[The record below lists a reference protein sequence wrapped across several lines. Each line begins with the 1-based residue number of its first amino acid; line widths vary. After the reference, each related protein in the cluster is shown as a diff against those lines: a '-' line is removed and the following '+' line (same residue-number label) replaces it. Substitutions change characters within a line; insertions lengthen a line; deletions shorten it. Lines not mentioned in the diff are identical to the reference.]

1 MRTLLDNDYLRS
13 ELKRPT
19 IFPTCANVSPG
30 WKSSGARPPIVASQ
44 LLPEKIL
51 SSILLDFCFEL
62 NPRPTSMRSFISF
75 AIVILMTTVA
85 VETLSAQTL
94 PAPEAITDPKQVAS
108 KPNAEVEP
116 RSLTIE
122 KLYMTRQVG
131 LPTWSPDGKQIAFIS
146 NMSGRNNIWLVP
158 AEGGWPVQ
166 LTVSDQR
173 QTAPAWSPDGKWIAY
188 QSDYDGDELWD
199 IFLVSPKTGRVVN
212 LTSTREI
219 AELNPTWSPDGRY
232 LAYEVKAKTSAAYE
246 IDIYDTLMREVKH
259 LTTSTPQDKS
269 NYDPIWL
276 KDGKSIVY
284 TQDQAKGTDSNIF
297 IAEMATGKS
306 TLLTPHE
313 GEQRYSADDVSPD
326 GKRVLIT
333 SNAANGY
340 QNIGLLEISTKKIS
354 WLTKDKWA
362 IRGSEF
368 SPDGKRIT
376 FTANVDGS
384 QDIYLH
390 DLATGKSTA
399 LPVPKGVN
407 EPTGGHSA
415 FTKDGSRLLYYH
427 NGPTAPGDL
436 WVYTLATGKSHQ
448 VTHSL
453 VAGVRSEDMVEPYLV
468 HYPSRDGKWTISA
481 FLYVPFNMARNGQ
494 NAAIVYIHGGPTSQT
509 MNSFNR
515 FVQYAAN
522 QGYMVLA
529 PNYRGSTG
537 YGKEFQQ
544 ANLFDM
550 GGGDLQDVLAGVDW
564 IKQTGHLDPKKIAVM
579 GASYGGYL
587 SMMAVTK
594 APEVWA
600 AGVPIVPFVN
610 WFTEIENEDPELRQ
624 SDLATMGDV
633 VKNKSLYEDRS
644 PINFVD
650 QIKAPLLLLAGG
662 HDPRCPKSETQQVVD
677 AIKKRGGTVDYKI
690 YENEGH
696 GFARVENQIDA
707 YQRVADFLLAH
718 VPPAD
723 CSCSLTE

>member
-1 MRTLLDNDYLRS
+1 MCPALAHTGL
-13 ELKRPT
+13 
-19 IFPTCANVSPG
+19 
-30 WKSSGARPPIVASQ
+30 
-44 LLPEKIL
+44 
-51 SSILLDFCFEL
+51 
-62 NPRPTSMRSFISF
+62 
-75 AIVILMTTVA
+75 
-85 VETLSAQTL
+85 AQTL
-94 PAPEAITDPKQVAS
+94 PVPQAVTDPKQIAS
-108 KPNAEVEP
+108 KPNAQVEP

-131 LPTWSPDGKQIAFIS
+131 RATWSPDGKSVAFIS
-146 NMSGRNNIWLVP
+146 NMSGRNNLWLVP

-166 LTVSDQR
+166 LTVGDQR
-173 QTAPAWSPDGKWIAY
+173 QTSPEWSPDGKWIAY
-188 QSDYDGDELWD
+188 QSDYDGDEQWD
-199 IFLVSPKTGRVVN
+199 IFLVSPKTGKVVN

-219 AELNPTWSPDGRY
+219 AEMNPTWSPDGRY
-232 LAYEVKAKTSAAYE
+232 LAYEVKPKTSAAYE
-246 IDIYDTLMREVKH
+246 IDVYDMVMREVKH
-259 LTTSTPQDKS
+259 LTTGTPQDKGNS
-269 NYDPIWL
+269 DPIWS
-276 KDGKSIVY
+276 KDGKYIVY
-284 TQDQAKGTDSNIF
+284 TQEQAKGTDSNIF
-297 IAEMATGKS
+297 LADVATGKS

-313 GEQRYSADDVSPD
+313 GEQRYQANDFSRAGVDDAET
-326 GKRVLIT
+326 VLVT
-333 SNAANGY
+333 SNAGNGY
-340 QNIGLLEISTKKIS
+340 DNIGLLHVGMKGAEKGYFVPEKIK
-354 WLTKDKWA
+354 WLTNDKWE
-362 IRGSEF
+362 IQGGEF
-368 SPDGKRIT
+368 SPDGKHIT
-376 FTANVDGS
+376 FSANVDGNE
-384 QDIYLH
+384 DIYLH
-390 DLATGKSTA
+390 DLATGKSTVLA
-399 LPVPKGVN
+399 ISKGVN
-407 EPTGGHSA
+407 EPAGGHSA

-436 WVYTLATGKSHQ
+436 WVYTLATAKSHQ

-494 NAAIVYIHGGPTSQT
+494 NAAIVYIHGGPTAQS

-550 GGGDLQDVLAGVDW
+550 GGGDLQDMLAGVDW

-579 GASYGGYL
+579 GGSYGGYL

-594 APEVWA
+594 APDVWA

-610 WFTEIENEDPELRQ
+610 WFTEIENEDPVLQQ

-633 VKNKSLYEDRS
+633 VKNKALYEDRS
-644 PINFVD
+644 PINFID

-677 AIKKRGGTVDYKI
+677 AIKKRGGTVEYKI

-718 VPPAD
+718 VVPAD

>member
-1 MRTLLDNDYLRS
+1 MRTHLL
-13 ELKRPT
+13 
-19 IFPTCANVSPG
+19 FG
-30 WKSSGARPPIVASQ
+30 IVVFMCPA
-44 LLPEKIL
+44 LAHTGL
-51 SSILLDFCFEL
+51 
-62 NPRPTSMRSFISF
+62 
-75 AIVILMTTVA
+75 
-85 VETLSAQTL
+85 AQTL
-94 PAPEAITDPKQVAS
+94 PVPQAVTDPKQIAS
-108 KPNAEVEP
+108 KPNAQVEP

-131 LPTWSPDGKQIAFIS
+131 RATWSPDGKSVAFIS
-146 NMSGRNNIWLVP
+146 NMSGRNNLWLVP

-166 LTVSDQR
+166 LTVGDQR
-173 QTAPAWSPDGKWIAY
+173 QTSPEWSPDGKWIAY
-188 QSDYDGDELWD
+188 QSDYDGDEQWD
-199 IFLVSPKTGRVVN
+199 IFLVSPKTGKVVN

-219 AELNPTWSPDGRY
+219 AEMNPTWSPDGRY
-232 LAYEVKAKTSAAYE
+232 LAYEVKPKTSAAYE
-246 IDIYDTLMREVKH
+246 IDVYDMVMREVKH
-259 LTTSTPQDKS
+259 LTTGTPQDKGNS
-269 NYDPIWL
+269 DPIWS
-276 KDGKSIVY
+276 KDGKYIVY
-284 TQDQAKGTDSNIF
+284 TQEQAKGTDSNIF
-297 IAEMATGKS
+297 LADVATGKS

-313 GEQRYSADDVSPD
+313 GEQRYQANDFSRAGVDDAET
-326 GKRVLIT
+326 VLVT
-333 SNAANGY
+333 SNAGNGY
-340 QNIGLLEISTKKIS
+340 DNIGLLHVGMKGAQKGYFVPEKIK
-354 WLTKDKWA
+354 WLTNDKWE
-362 IRGSEF
+362 IQGGEF
-368 SPDGKRIT
+368 SPDGKHIT
-376 FTANVDGS
+376 FSANVDGNE
-384 QDIYLH
+384 DIYLH
-390 DLATGKSTA
+390 DLATGKSTVLA
-399 LPVPKGVN
+399 ISKGVN
-407 EPTGGHSA
+407 EPAGGHSA

-436 WVYTLATGKSHQ
+436 WVYTLATAKSHQ

-494 NAAIVYIHGGPTSQT
+494 NAAIVYIHGGPTAQS

-579 GASYGGYL
+579 GGSYGGYL

-594 APEVWA
+594 APDVWA

-610 WFTEIENEDPELRQ
+610 WFTEIENEDPVLQQ

-633 VKNKSLYEDRS
+633 VKNKALYEDRS
-644 PINFVD
+644 PINFID

-677 AIKKRGGTVDYKI
+677 AIKKRGGTVEYKI

-707 YQRVADFLLAH
+707 YKRVADFLLAH
-718 VPPAD
+718 VVPAD

>member
-1 MRTLLDNDYLRS
+1 MRTR
-13 ELKRPT
+13 
-19 IFPTCANVSPG
+19 
-30 WKSSGARPPIVASQ
+30 
-44 LLPEKIL
+44 IL
-51 SSILLDFCFEL
+51 
-62 NPRPTSMRSFISF
+62 F
-75 AIVILMTTVA
+75 AIVILMSTVVA
-85 VETLSAQTL
+85 ETAAQTL
-94 PAPEAITDPKQVAS
+94 PEPRAVTDPKKISS
-108 KPNAEVEP
+108 KPNAQVEP

-131 LPTWSPDGKQIAFIS
+131 RPTWSPDGKSIAFIS
-146 NMSGRNNIWLVP
+146 NMSGRNNLWLVP

-188 QSDYDGDELWD
+188 QSDYDGDEQWD
-199 IFLVSPKTGRVVN
+199 IFLVSPKTGKVVN
-212 LTSTREI
+212 LTQTREI

-232 LAYEVKAKTSAAYE
+232 LAYEVKPKTSAAYE
-246 IDIYDTLMREVKH
+246 IDIYDMALREVKH
-259 LTTSTPQDKS
+259 LTTNTPQDKS
-269 NYDPIWL
+269 NSSPIWS
-276 KDGKSIVY
+276 KDGKYIVY
-284 TQDQAKGTDSNIF
+284 TQEQAKGTDSNIF
-297 IAEMATGKS
+297 VADVATGKS

-313 GEQRYSADDVSPD
+313 DEQRFWANDIDPMPGVD
-326 GKRVLIT
+326 QRRILIT

-340 QNIGLLEISTKKIS
+340 DNIGLLDLGTKGELLGVFQPGSIK
-354 WLTKDKWA
+354 WLTHEKWE
-362 IRGSEF
+362 IRGGEF
-368 SPDGKRIT
+368 SPDGKNLT
-376 FTANVDGS
+376 FTANVDGNVE
-384 QDIYLH
+384 IYLH

-399 LPVPKGVN
+399 LPLPKGVN
-407 EPTGGHSA
+407 ETAGGHSA
-415 FTKDGSRLLYYH
+415 FSADGSRLLYNH

-436 WVYTLATGKSHQ
+436 WVYTLATAKSHQ

-481 FLYVPFNMARNGQ
+481 FLYVPFNMVRNGQ
-494 NAAIVYIHGGPTSQT
+494 NAAIVYIHGGPTAQT

-579 GASYGGYL
+579 GGSYGGYL

-610 WFTEIENEDPELRQ
+610 WFTEIENEDPVLQQ
-624 SDLATMGDV
+624 SDLATMGDI
-633 VKNKSLYEDRS
+633 VKNKALYEDRS
-644 PINFVD
+644 PINFID

-677 AIKKRGGTVDYKI
+677 AIKKRGGTVDSKI

-696 GFARVENQIDA
+696 GFARVENQIDV
-707 YQRVADFLLAH
+707 YKRVANFLLAH
-718 VPPAD
+718 VVPAD
-723 CSCSLTE
+723 CSCSVTE

>member
-1 MRTLLDNDYLRS
+1 MRR
-13 ELKRPT
+13 
-19 IFPTCANVSPG
+19 CALFVMVVFMS
-30 WKSSGARPPIVASQ
+30 IVMST
-44 LLPEKIL
+44 
-51 SSILLDFCFEL
+51 F
-62 NPRPTSMRSFISF
+62 
-75 AIVILMTTVA
+75 VA
-85 VETLSAQTL
+85 ETAAQTL
-94 PAPEAITDPKQVAS
+94 PAPQAVTDPKQISS
-108 KPNAEVEP
+108 KPNAQVEP

-131 LPTWSPDGKQIAFIS
+131 RATWSPDGKSVAFIS

-158 AEGGWPVQ
+158 SEGGWPVQ

-188 QSDYDGDELWD
+188 QSDYDGDEQWD
-199 IFLVSPKTGRVVN
+199 IFLVSPKTGKVVN
-212 LTSTREI
+212 LTQTREI

-232 LAYEVKAKTSAAYE
+232 LAYEVKPRTSAAYE
-246 IDIYDTLMREVKH
+246 IDIYDMVMREVKH
-259 LTTSTPQDKS
+259 LTANTPQDKS
-269 NYDPIWL
+269 NMNPIWS
-276 KDGKSIVY
+276 KDGAYIVY
-284 TQDQAKGTDSNIF
+284 TQEQAKGTDSNIF
-297 IAEMATGKS
+297 VAHVSTGKS

-313 GEQRYSADDVSPD
+313 GEQRYFANDISALGMSDAET
-326 GKRVLIT
+326 VLFT
-333 SNAANGY
+333 SNAQNGY
-340 QNIGLLEISTKKIS
+340 DNIGRLLVGTRGDPRPGAIS
-354 WLTKDKWA
+354 WLTHDKWE
-362 IRGSEF
+362 IRGGEF
-368 SPDGKRIT
+368 SPDGKHIT
-376 FTANVDGS
+376 FSANVDGS
-384 QDIYLH
+384 EDIYLH
-390 DLATGKSTA
+390 ELATGKSMA
-399 LPVPKGVN
+399 LAIPIGVN
-407 EPTGGHSA
+407 EPVGGHSA
-415 FTKDGSRLLYYH
+415 FSPDGQRLLYNH

-436 WVYTLATGKSHQ
+436 WIYNLGTSNSQ
-448 VTHSL
+448 QITHSL

-494 NAAIVYIHGGPTSQT
+494 NAAIVYIHGGPTAQS

-515 FVQYAAN
+515 FVQFAAN

-529 PNYRGSTG
+529 PNYRGSSG

-579 GASYGGYL
+579 GGSYGGYL

-594 APEVWA
+594 APDVWA

-610 WFTEIENEDPELRQ
+610 WFTEIENEDPVLQQ

-633 VKNKSLYEDRS
+633 VKNKALYEDRS
-644 PINFVD
+644 PINFID

-662 HDPRCPKSETQQVVD
+662 HDPRCPKSETQQVVE
-677 AIKKRGGTVDYKI
+677 AIKKRGGTVEAKI

-707 YQRVADFLLAH
+707 YKRVADFLLAH
-718 VPPAD
+718 VVPAD
-723 CSCSLTE
+723 CSCSVTE